1 MVVTDPVLI
10 LEVFTFPLC
19 EEEDL
24 LTGVPVWLL
33 ASPGLYSLPDDTVD
47 DCWTDGSFT
56 MAEGDTIPGLGD
68 DPDSTEVSP
77 EPEKE

>member
-1 MVVTDPVLI
+1 MI
-10 LEVFTFPLC
+10 LEVLVFALC
-19 EEEDL
+19 EEEDFL
-24 LTGVPVWLL
+24 AGVPVWLL
-33 ASPGLYSLPDDTVD
+33 ASPGLYSLHDVD

>member
-1 MVVTDPVLI
+1 MLTL
-10 LEVFTFPLC
+10 PLC
-19 EEEDL
+19 DEDDFL
-24 LTGVPVWLL
+24 AGVPVWLL
-33 ASPGLYSLPDDTVD
+33 ASPGLYSLQDEGNVVD
-47 DCWTDGSFT
+47 DCWTDESFA

>member
-1 MVVTDPVLI
+1 MP
-10 LEVFTFPLC
+10 TFALC
-19 EEEDL
+19 DKEDFL
-24 LTGVPVWLL
+24 AGVPVWLL
-33 ASPGLYSLPDDTVD
+33 ASPGLYSLESEGNVD

-77 EPEKE
+77 EPEE